1 NPLGSTLPCFAP
13 WRPPS
18 KYRDVADVLGVTGAR
33 DMTLGRRGRRMQGL
47 LLQLTRAGFLML
59 LWLFIWSVLRILRT
73 DIYAPTGA
81 VMVRRGL
88 TLRGT
93 LLPSRQ
99 RGNAARYLVVTD
111 GALAGARITLSGQP
125 VLIGRADDSTLV
137 LNDDY
142 ASTRHARL
150 SQRGSEWY
158 VEDLGSTNGTYLDR
172 AKVTTAVRVPIGTP
186 VSIGKT
192 VIELRP

>member
-1 NPLGSTLPCFAP
+1 
-13 WRPPS
+13 
-18 KYRDVADVLGVTGAR
+18 
-33 DMTLGRRGRRMQGL
+33 MQGL
-47 LLQLTRAGFLML
+47 VLQLTRVGFLLL

-73 DIYAPTGA
+73 DLYAPTGA

-88 TLRGT
+88 ALRGT

-99 RGNAARYLVVTD
+99 RGGVRQLIVTE
-111 GALAGARITLSGQP
+111 GALKGTRITLGAQP

-137 LNDDY
+137 LTDDY

-150 SQRGSEWY
+150 SPRGSEWY

-172 AKVTTAVRVPIGTP
+172 AKVTTAVRVPMGTP
-186 VSIGKT
+186 VRIGKT